1 MVGHDGTRH
10 IVLKWCTQNPHAKY
24 ELMWKD
30 KKNSYGPCKLVTTR
44 QIIKEKPYK
53 SYKHNIIYFSVFI

>member
-1 MVGHDGTRH
+1 MLRV
-10 IVLKWCTQNPHAKY
+10 IALNKY
-24 ELMWKD
+24 REIGAPRTHMLNMNLCEKI
-30 KKNSYGPCKLVTTR
+30 KKNSYGPCKLVTSR